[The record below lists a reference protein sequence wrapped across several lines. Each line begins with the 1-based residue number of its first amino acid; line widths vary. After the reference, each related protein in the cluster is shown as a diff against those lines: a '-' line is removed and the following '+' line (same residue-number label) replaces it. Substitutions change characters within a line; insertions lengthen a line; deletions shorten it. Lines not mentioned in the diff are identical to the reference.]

1 MSTAEDRARV
11 PERDVLETDVLVVGG
26 GPAGLAAAIRFKD
39 LLDAHNKAAGKPLEA
54 SVMVVEK
61 AAEFGAHSL
70 SGAILDPI
78 SLAELVPD
86 FEAKGAPVATK
97 VTEDHVYFLTGSGKI
112 GLPIVPPP
120 LQNHGNYVISL
131 NQLVKWLATQAEA
144 RGIDLLAGFPA
155 AEVLYE
161 DGRVVGV
168 RTGDKGMD
176 KHGQKKSNFE
186 PGVDLRAKVTILAE
200 GARGSLTKGLVSK
213 LKLDDGK
220 FPMVY
225 SIGIKELWEVPAGRL
240 KKGAVIHTMGA
251 PLDTRTFGGGFI
263 YGFTDTLVS
272 VGLVI
277 GLDYRDPFLD
287 PHALFQRYKEHPLL
301 KAMLAGGKMV
311 RYGARTISEGGW
323 YSIPRPYGDGVLL
336 VGEAGGYLNAQRL
349 KGIHLALKTGM
360 LAAETAMDAVAKG
373 DSSAA
378 TLKTFADKVD
388 ASYVKKELWQVRN
401 FHQGFKHGLFAG
413 LFHTGLQMF
422 TGGRGLFDPMP
433 PSKGYAETL
442 KLGEFYPSG
451 KKREDFDR
459 KKMDGVLTFDR
470 VTDVYHSGA
479 KHDEDQPAHLHVA
492 DLSLCETRC
501 REEYGNPCEKFCPA
515 AVYEMVPK
523 GGDVKDGL
531 KLQINFSN
539 CVHCKTCDV
548 MDPYQ
553 VITWVT
559 PEGGGG
565 PRYDD
570 L

>member
-1 MSTAEDRARV
+1 M

-39 LLDAHNKAAGKPLEA
+39 LLDAHNQKASKPLEA
-54 SVMVVEK
+54 SVMVIEK

-70 SGAILDPI
+70 SGAVLDPI
-78 SLAELVPD
+78 SLRELIPD
-86 FEAKGAPVATK
+86 FEGRGAPVTTK
-97 VTEDHVYFLTGSGKI
+97 VTEDHVYFLTERGKLA
-112 GLPIVPPP
+112 LPIVPPP
-120 LQNHGNYVISL
+120 LRNHGNYVISL
-131 NQLVKWLATQAEA
+131 NQLVKWLAAQAEA
-144 RGIDLLAGFPA
+144 RGIDLLAGFPGD
-155 AEVLYE
+155 EMLYE

-168 RTGDKGMD
+168 RTGDKGID
-176 KHGQKKSNFE
+176 KHGQKKGNFE

-200 GARGSLTKGLVSK
+200 GARGSLTKPLVPK
-213 LKLDDGK
+213 LKLDLGK

-240 KKGAVIHTMGA
+240 QKGAVLHTMGA

-277 GLDYRDPFLD
+277 GLDYHDPFLD
-287 PHALFQRYKEHPLL
+287 PHALFQKFKEHPLL
-301 KAMLAGGKMV
+301 AGILAGGKMV
-311 RYGARTISEGGW
+311 RYGARTISEGGF
-323 YSIPRPYGDGVLL
+323 YAIPKPYADGVLL
-336 VGEAGGYLNAQRL
+336 VGEAAGYLNAQRL
-349 KGIHLALKTGM
+349 KGIHLAIKTGM
-360 LAAETAMDAVAKG
+360 LAAETAFEAVRTG
-373 DSSAA
+373 DPSAA
-378 TLKTFADKVD
+378 TLRTFAEKVD
-388 ASYVKKELWQVRN
+388 ASYVRKELWSVRN
-401 FHQGFKHGLFAG
+401 FHQGFKHGLYAG

-433 PSKGYAETL
+433 PSRGPGEMETL
-442 KLGEFYPSG
+442 AEAHGSG
-451 KKREDFDR
+451 KTRDDFAR
-459 KKMDGVLTFDR
+459 KKMDGTLTFDR
-470 VTDVYHSGA
+470 LTDVYHSGT
-479 KHDEDQPAHLHVA
+479 KHEEDQPAHLHVA
-492 DLSLCETRC
+492 DPNLCETRC
-501 REEYGNPCEKFCPA
+501 REEYGNPCEKFCPT

-523 GGDVKDGL
+523 GPDAKDGL

>member
-1 MSTAEDRARV
+1 M

-39 LLDAHNKAAGKPLEA
+39 LLDAHNKGAGKPLEA

-70 SGAILDPI
+70 SGAVLDPV
-78 SLAELVPD
+78 SLRELVPD
-86 FEAKGAPVATK
+86 FEARGAPVTTK
-97 VTEDHVYFLTGSGKI
+97 VVEDHVYFLTESGKV
-112 GLPIVPPP
+112 GLPLVPPP

-131 NQLVKWLATQAEA
+131 NQLVKWLAAQAEA
-144 RGIDLLAGFPA
+144 RGIDLLPGFPG
-155 AEVLYE
+155 AEMLYE
-161 DGRVVGV
+161 EGRVVGV
-168 RTGDKGMD
+168 RTGDKGID
-176 KHGQKKSNFE
+176 KHGQKKGNFE

-200 GARGSLTKGLVSK
+200 GARGSLTKALVSK
-213 LKLDDGK
+213 LKLDEGK

-251 PLDTRTFGGGFI
+251 PLDTATFGGGFV
-263 YGFTDTLVS
+263 YGFTDTLIS

-277 GLDYRDPFLD
+277 GLDYHDPFLD
-287 PHALFQRYKEHPLL
+287 PHALFQRFKEHPLL
-301 KAMLAGGKMV
+301 KGMLEGGKMA

-323 YSIPRPYGDGVLL
+323 YSIPRPYADGVLL
-336 VGEAGGYLNAQRL
+336 VGEGAGYLNAQRL
-349 KGIHLALKTGM
+349 KGIHLGLKTGM
-360 LAAETAMDAVAKG
+360 LAAETALEAVVKG
-373 DSSAA
+373 DSGAA

-388 ASYVKKELWQVRN
+388 ASYVKKELWAVRN
-401 FHQGFKHGLFAG
+401 FHQGFKHGLWAG
-413 LFHTGLQMF
+413 LFHTGVQMF
-422 TGGRGLFDPMP
+422 TGGRGLIDPLP
-433 PSKGYAETL
+433 PSKGYAEL
-442 KLGEFYPSG
+442 EKVGEFHGPG
-451 KKREDFDR
+451 KTREDFVR
-459 KKMDGVLTFDR
+459 KKMDGALTFDR
-470 VTDVYHSGA
+470 LTDVYHSGT

-492 DLSLCETRC
+492 DLNLCETRC

-523 GGDVKDGL
+523 GSAVKDGL
-531 KLQINFSN
+531 RLQINFSN